1 MAASPIGQGRFKAR
15 VGQPFQWRFHVL
27 DLKTGKE
34 TALPETR
41 SVDDQVAWLDNNRLA
56 YGVDEEVMEIPAD
69 GSRGPRRLLVRATNP
84 NRVQ

>member
-1 MAASPIGQGRFKAR
+1 LATTAFSELTAVLQPHGKAWGRLVIIGPDGRR
-15 VGQPFQWRFHVL
+15 HIGRL
-27 DLKTGKE
+27 TCE
-34 TALPETR
+34 R
-41 SVDDQVAWLDNNRLA
+41 VAWLDNNRLA